1 MHGQPRGSRWTPAF
15 DSGLNVFSL
24 MFYSGGGDCPRS
36 LSALPCQLANGVEG
50 VVDVADLGP
59 GDAAP
64 AVAVGQQFQFFKVGR
79 RFQALSGAGPQGTVG
94 QGPGTIWCSISQRV
108 RGVMYP
114 SSASSPV
121 RT

>member
-1 MHGQPRGSRWTPAF
+1 MS
-15 DSGLNVFSL
+15 
-24 MFYSGGGDCPRS
+24 YSDGGDCPRS

-79 RFQALSGAGPQGTVG
+79 RFQALPGAGPQGAVG
-94 QGPGTIWCSISQRV
+94 QGQLPTLEHSSVRSG
-108 RGVMYP
+108 RGVVQVGRVATITYFG
-114 SSASSPV
+114 
-121 RT
+121 R